1 MYLNSDHVINYLK
14 NKYAILSTFSDGSD
28 NLKYVE
34 ELFEDILVNSGL
46 TDRQSE
52 ALRLHYEI
60 GYSQT
65 EIANRLGIS
74 IPSVNNRISAA
85 IKRIDKELSRREISI
100 DDVYQRHFTGS

>member
-14 NKYAILSTFSDGSD
+14 NKYAILSSFSDGKGS
-28 NLKYVE
+28 LKYVE
-34 ELFEDILVNSGL
+34 ELFENIIDNSGL

-52 ALRLHYEI
+52 ALHLHYVI

-65 EIANRLGIS
+65 EIASKLDIS

-85 IKRIDKELSRREISI
+85 IKRIDKELSRRKILIE
-100 DDVYQRHFTGS
+100 DVYQRHYTGS

>member
-1 MYLNSDHVINYLK
+1 MYLNSGHVINYLE
-14 NKYAILSTFSDGSD
+14 NKYAILSSFSNGNDR
-28 NLKYVE
+28 LKYVE
-34 ELFEDILVNSGL
+34 ELFEDILANSGL

-65 EIANRLGIS
+65 EIANRLDIS

-85 IKRIDKELSRREISI
+85 IKRIDKELSRRKILIE
-100 DDVYQRHFTGS
+100 DVYQRHFTGS